1 MVQGSGFGKVILF
14 GEHFVVYNLP
24 AIAAAL
30 GETTTAKITA
40 NKKFELVDNRSET
53 PGYKKEKFEQQQKSL
68 ELIFKAMEFNPEQT
82 PVKIEL
88 SGKLVAASG
97 VGASAASCVA
107 IARALA
113 EFQGKK
119 LRNEKINEI
128 AYQGEL
134 GYHGTPS
141 GIDNT
146 VSTYGGLI
154 WFQKGPPI
162 VLQPIPTHIQLHLA
176 VANTGKTSDTA
187 AVVGDVKKWKEANPQ
202 EFEKI
207 VSEYKQLIENAK
219 QAIQQNN
226 VQKVGELMNQN
237 HSLLQQITVSCKE
250 LDEIVETAR
259 GAGALGA
266 KLTGTGRGGL
276 AIALAKDARIQREI
290 ANAIQKRG
298 FKTETTIIR
307 GKK

>member
-14 GEHFVVYNLP
+14 GEHFVVYGLP

-30 GETTTAKITA
+30 GETTTAKVTKA
-40 NKKFELVDNRSET
+40 KKFELIDNRPET

-68 ELIFKAMEFNPEQT
+68 ELIFKAVEFDPEKT
-82 PVKIEL
+82 PVRIEL
-88 SGKLVAASG
+88 GGKLVAASG

-107 IARALA
+107 IARAISK
-113 EFQGKK
+113 FQGKN
-119 LRNEKINEI
+119 LSNEKINEI
-128 AYQGEL
+128 AYQGEM

-162 VLQPIPTHIQLHLA
+162 VLQPISTNIQLHLV
-176 VANTGKTSDTA
+176 VANTGKTSDTS
-187 AVVGDVKKWKEANPQ
+187 AVVADVKKWKENNPKK
-202 EFEKI
+202 FEQI

-219 QAIQQNN
+219 QAIQQNDLN
-226 VQKVGELMNQN
+226 TIGELMNQN
-237 HSLLQQITVSCKE
+237 HSLLQQIGISCKE
-250 LDEIVETAR
+250 LDSIAETAR
-259 GAGALGA
+259 TNGALGA

-276 AIALAKDARIQREI
+276 AICLAKDQKSRQAIKK
-290 ANAIQKRG
+290 AIQEFG
-298 FKTETTIIR
+298 FKTETTVIN
-307 GKK
+307 GK

>member
-1 MVQGSGFGKVILF
+1 MTTGKGFGKIILF

-30 GETTTAKITA
+30 GETTTAKVSA
-40 NKKFELVDNRSET
+40 APKFELADNRLET

-68 ELIFKAMEFNPEQT
+68 ELMFKAMEFNPEQT
-82 PVKIEL
+82 PVRIEL
-88 SGKLVAASG
+88 GGNLVAASG

-119 LRNEKINEI
+119 MPNEKINEI
-128 AYQGEL
+128 AYQGEQ
-134 GYHGTPS
+134 GYAGTPS

-146 VSTYGGLI
+146 ISTYGGLI

-162 VLQPIPTHIQLHLA
+162 VLQPIPTNIQLRL
-176 VANTGKTSDTA
+176 VIANTGKTSDTA

-207 VSEYKQLIENAK
+207 VSAYKQLIEKAK
-219 QAIQQNN
+219 QA
-226 VQKVGELMNQN
+226 VQKNDLKTVGELMNQN
-237 HSLLQQITVSCKE
+237 HLLLQQITVSCKE

-259 GAGALGA
+259 NNGALGA

-276 AIALAKDARIQREI
+276 AIALAKDARSQREI
-290 ANAIQKRG
+290 AIAIQKNG
-298 FKTETTIIR
+298 FKTDTTVIR